1 MSRLGLE
8 RVAKRFE
15 VDSRGD
21 LLRAQ
26 TLGCAFADDSGHVLE
41 KADAVGQDSFA
52 SPDPPVAGHQHIDVE
67 LVEAPQ
73 CLDQSIGNPSRAKGG
88 PPGTRSPTKATRSRG
103 R

>member
-26 TLGCAFADDSGHVLE
+26 ALGCAFADDSGHVL
-41 KADAVGQDSFA
+41 VGGFDHSHTHA
-52 SPDPPVAGHQHIDVE
+52 PPENLQLQLQQLKHF
-67 LVEAPQ
+67 L
-73 CLDQSIGNPSRAKGG
+73 
-88 PPGTRSPTKATRSRG
+88 
-103 R
+103 